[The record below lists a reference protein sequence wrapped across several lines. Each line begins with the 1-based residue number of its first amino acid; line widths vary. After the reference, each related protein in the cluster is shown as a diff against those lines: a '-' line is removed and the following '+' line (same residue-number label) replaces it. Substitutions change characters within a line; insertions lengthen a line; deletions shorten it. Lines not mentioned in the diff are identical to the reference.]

1 MDKNMNN
8 MPPQKQCIVIL
19 YKYLLM
25 ILPALYCA
33 FFIVSCNGKQDTSKT
48 IFRYNQPEGI
58 ASLDPA
64 FAKNQSIMWAVH
76 QLYNTLVEVDDQLQ
90 VQPSL
95 CRYWHISDDRLTYT
109 FILRNDVFFHDD
121 PAFPGG
127 KGRKMTASDV
137 AYSLERITDKHTASP
152 GAWIFNN
159 RIATDH
165 GFLAI
170 NDTTFQ
176 LTLLKPFNPI
186 LGILSMQYCS
196 IIPPEAVKKY
206 GNDFRRHPVG
216 TGPFRFTLWE
226 EGQTLL
232 LAKNNNYFEK
242 DSLGEPLPYM
252 DGIKVAF
259 LDSKATEFL
268 EFRQGKLDFVNDI
281 DASFKDEV
289 LTKKGELR
297 KDWQGRIVLNK
308 HSFLNTE
315 YLGILMDSAN
325 PLVKNSPLRLK
336 DIRKAINYGFD
347 RRKMVMYLRNS
358 LGTPAENGFIPAGL
372 PSYNDSATYGY
383 HYDAAKARQ
392 LLAVAGFPDG
402 KGLPQIKLL
411 TIPVY
416 AELGSFVARQLE
428 DIGIRVQVEV
438 VQKSLLLEQ
447 TAKSQTLFFRGS
459 WMADY
464 PDAENYLGVFY
475 GKNPAPPNY
484 TRYHNPAYD
493 QLYEAALTERND
505 SIRAAMYRKL
515 DRMIIA
521 DAPIVPLWYDM
532 VIRLVQPGVKNF
544 TTNSLNMLEL
554 RKVKIE

>member
-1 MDKNMNN
+1 
-8 MPPQKQCIVIL
+8 
-19 YKYLLM
+19 
-25 ILPALYCA
+25 
-33 FFIVSCNGKQDTSKT
+33 
-48 IFRYNQPEGI
+48 
-58 ASLDPA
+58 
-64 FAKNQSIMWAVH
+64 
-76 QLYNTLVEVDDQLQ
+76 
-90 VQPSL
+90 
-95 CRYWHISDDRLTYT
+95 
-109 FILRNDVFFHDD
+109 
-121 PAFPGG
+121 
-127 KGRKMTASDV
+127 V
-137 AYSLERITDKHTASP
+137 A
-152 GAWIFNN
+152 
-159 RIATDH
+159 
-165 GFLAI
+165 
-170 NDTTFQ
+170 
-176 LTLLKPFNPI
+176 
-186 LGILSMQYCS
+186 
-196 IIPPEAVKKY
+196 
-206 GNDFRRHPVG
+206 
-216 TGPFRFTLWE
+216 
-226 EGQTLL
+226 
-232 LAKNNNYFEK
+232 
-242 DSLGEPLPYM
+242 
-252 DGIKVAF
+252 
-259 LDSKATEFL
+259 
-268 EFRQGKLDFVNDI
+268 
-281 DASFKDEV
+281 
-289 LTKKGELR
+289 
-297 KDWQGRIVLNK
+297 LNK

-336 DIRKAINYGFD
+336 DVRKAINYGFD

-372 PSYNDSATYGY
+372 PSYNDDSATYGY
-383 HYDAAKARQ
+383 HYDAARARQ
-392 LLAVAGFPDG
+392 LLISAGFPDG

-447 TAKSQTLFFRGS
+447 TAKSQALFFRGS

-484 TRYHNPAYD
+484 TRYHNAAYD

-505 SIRAAMYRKL
+505 SIRIEMYRRL